1 LIENQKNE
9 KHKEALH
16 TSNDETSV
24 HSVYAY
30 TKHVVTSYVLVGII
44 VVITPKFALYIYI
57 R

>member
-44 VVITPKFALYIYI
+44 VVITPKFALYI
-57 R
+57 